1 MSEEKVVPI
10 RSNID
15 VAEPFVS
22 FSFHIVMNGTS
33 VARCSAI
40 DGLSREVEMIEYRD
54 SANPRTP
61 MFRQGRAK
69 APRITIKRALIMD
82 GESSPFFKLLEP
94 GEGGVIPSAN
104 IDIYFGLY
112 GNTTTPANY
121 VNKSKNS
128 WTLTNCRPVKWSVS
142 SFDGTSNAL
151 VVENI
156 ELVAE
161 EITMKGGKE

>member
-1 MSEEKVVPI
+1 MSEEKVVPTG
-10 RSNID
+10 SKID

-22 FSFHIVMNGTS
+22 FSFHIVMNGEP

-54 SANPRTP
+54 SAKPGTP

-82 GESSPFFKLLEP
+82 GQSSPFFKLLDS
-94 GEGGVIPSAN
+94 GNDGVIPSADIN
-104 IDIYFGLY
+104 IYFGLY
-112 GNTTTPANY
+112 GDTTTPANY
-121 VNKSKNS
+121 VKNSKGS

-161 EITMKGGKE
+161 GITMKA